1 MPFIRFT
8 RDKRGYESTVVMHT
22 YRPASGPQRNRV
34 LYMFRSPSNL
44 KLGRHAMDAEVMEAL
59 EHTHPDLTFDW
70 MALQRD
76 QGAARIEARE
86 RSRAVPQ
93 PPQRRPQTRPAQAP
107 QEPTPAAVVEDHSLL
122 GHTLG
127 AETAMRLRS
136 RYNELV
142 HRIARR
148 ARTPEERAR
157 LTERAARLNP
167 DEWPDEAAIRACA
180 ESFAAEWNAVVA
192 ELPQRRRGRRGGRH
206 RQGERQ
212 SGESPQASAP
222 TPSSSSD
229 HGSSSDG
236 EPAARVDSDHLD
248 AGASDGDADDDDP
261 TTDLPGAD

>member
-1 MPFIRFT
+1 VPFIRFT

-34 LYMFRSPSNL
+34 LYLFRSPSNL

-70 MALQRD
+70 LALQRD

-86 RSRAVPQ
+86 RSRAVPPP
-93 PPQRRPQTRPAQAP
+93 PPQRRPQTRPSQP
-107 QEPTPAAVVEDHSLL
+107 VSEPTPAAVVEDHSLL

-127 AETAMRLRS
+127 AEAAMRLRS
-136 RYNELV
+136 RYHELV

-157 LTERAARLNP
+157 LTERSARLNP
-167 DEWPDEAAIRACA
+167 DEWPDEAAIRASA
-180 ESFAAEWNAVVA
+180 ESFAAEWNAVMA

-206 RQGERQ
+206 RLADRQVGEA
-212 SGESPQASAP
+212 SPQPTDAAEVSAGDAAD
-222 TPSSSSD
+222 SDDSSD
-229 HGSSSDG
+229 AEPSESD
-236 EPAARVDSDHLD
+236 
-248 AGASDGDADDDDP
+248 
-261 TTDLPGAD
+261 

>member
-1 MPFIRFT
+1 VPFIRFT

-34 LYMFRSPSNL
+34 LYLFRSPSNL
-44 KLGRHAMDAEVMEAL
+44 KLGRHAMDGEVMEAL
-59 EHTHPDLTFDW
+59 EHTHPDLAFDW

-86 RSRAVPQ
+86 RSRAAPP
-93 PPQRRPQTRPAQAP
+93 PPQRRPPVRPSQPAP
-107 QEPTPAAVVEDHSLL
+107 EPTPAPVVEDHSLL

-127 AETAMRLRS
+127 AEAAMRLRS
-136 RYNELV
+136 RHNELI

-167 DEWPDEAAIRACA
+167 DEWPDEAAIRASA
-180 ESFAAEWNAVVA
+180 EAFAAEWNAVVA

-206 RQGERQ
+206 RQAERQ
-212 SGESPQASAP
+212 GSDGAPVLSPEAGSLSG
-222 TPSSSSD
+222 
-229 HGSSSDG
+229 G
-236 EPAARVDSDHLD
+236 EPALSGD
-248 AGASDGDADDDDP
+248 DGDALEPEPADTSDPDDDP
-261 TTDLPGAD
+261 PTDL